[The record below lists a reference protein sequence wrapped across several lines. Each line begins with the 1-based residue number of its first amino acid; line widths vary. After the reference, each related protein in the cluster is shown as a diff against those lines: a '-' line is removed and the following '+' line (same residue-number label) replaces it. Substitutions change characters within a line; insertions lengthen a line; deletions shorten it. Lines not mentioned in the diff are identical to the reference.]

1 LRIKRWNVLLKLVH
15 FNDWRSGAEIGVHDG
30 TTYFHLLENAPDL
43 TMIAVDSWPEQE
55 PFYGDLRPVAER
67 VKARAEG
74 FGERAWVLHGDSAAM
89 AHEVADGVLDFVFI
103 DGDHSTEGLLT
114 DLAAWR
120 VKLKPGGKIIGH
132 DIDWPDV
139 EKVVSRVF
147 GEYQVLPDDVWMA
160 A

>member
-1 LRIKRWNVLLKLVH
+1 
-15 FNDWRSGAEIGVHDG
+15 
-30 TTYFHLLENAPDL
+30 
-43 TMIAVDSWPEQE
+43 
-55 PFYGDLRPVAER
+55 
-67 VKARAEG
+67 
-74 FGERAWVLHGDSAAM
+74 VLHGDSAVM
-89 AHEVADGVLDFVFI
+89 AHEVADGVLDFIFI